1 MTDAIPAAND
11 AAQSQVIENRE
22 ADATALGRG
31 AEVTPEAAPK
41 PDAKE
46 APKSLSTREALEKA
60 FREGDTKRE
69 AEKSAKPDA
78 KDDTR
83 PDDAKAEKAKAD
95 APKDNAAVKT
105 DAKAEETAPKA
116 EQGAPD
122 KAAAGQ
128 GGDEVRPSEG
138 RKHVDPPARFLP
150 EARAKWANTP
160 NEIKAEMHRVSEEYE
175 TRIQETKQSAD
186 KFEAVRQFD
195 EMAERNGRGGVKGVI
210 ENVSRIEDALQ
221 RNPIAGLELVLR
233 EAGIKHSLQDVAKH
247 IAQMTPQQFS
257 QAIGQNGQQQQQ
269 QPQRNPEVD
278 SVRQELQSLRSEM
291 ASAKVAPVVEQFEN
305 SHADYRQLESQIASI
320 LRSGVIEEIYGTG
333 LEPGQKL
340 EQAYRMAG
348 GQGPSSQSEAPAIV
362 PDHSQAPA
370 ARPEQD
376 PDGAK
381 SIKGA
386 PNAGQSGT
394 PKRKFN
400 SNRDALAAAFAE
412 MR

>member
-160 NEIKAEMHRVSEEYE
+160 NEIKATRCTAFPKNTKRAFRKPHRPVCSP
-175 TRIQETKQSAD
+175 
-186 KFEAVRQFD
+186 VRGRCANVGARC
-195 EMAERNGRGGVKGVI
+195 AERK
-210 ENVSRIEDALQ
+210 SRRTTQPRFRRTAQ
-221 RNPIAGLELVLR
+221 IAHSGNQASLPT
-233 EAGIKHSLQDVAKH
+233 SLQAVS
-247 IAQMTPQQFS
+247 P
-257 QAIGQNGQQQQQ
+257 
-269 QPQRNPEVD
+269 
-278 SVRQELQSLRSEM
+278 VR
-291 ASAKVAPVVEQFEN
+291 
-305 SHADYRQLESQIASI
+305 
-320 LRSGVIEEIYGTG
+320 
-333 LEPGQKL
+333 
-340 EQAYRMAG
+340 
-348 GQGPSSQSEAPAIV
+348 
-362 PDHSQAPA
+362 
-370 ARPEQD
+370 
-376 PDGAK
+376 
-381 SIKGA
+381 
-386 PNAGQSGT
+386 
-394 PKRKFN
+394 
-400 SNRDALAAAFAE
+400 
-412 MR
+412 

>member
-1 MTDAIPAAND
+1 
-11 AAQSQVIENRE
+11 
-22 ADATALGRG
+22 
-31 AEVTPEAAPK
+31 
-41 PDAKE
+41 
-46 APKSLSTREALEKA
+46 
-60 FREGDTKRE
+60 
-69 AEKSAKPDA
+69 
-78 KDDTR
+78 
-83 PDDAKAEKAKAD
+83 
-95 APKDNAAVKT
+95 
-105 DAKAEETAPKA
+105 
-116 EQGAPD
+116 
-122 KAAAGQ
+122 
-128 GGDEVRPSEG
+128 
-138 RKHVDPPARFLP
+138 
-150 EARAKWANTP
+150 
-160 NEIKAEMHRVSEEYE
+160 
-175 TRIQETKQSAD
+175 
-186 KFEAVRQFD
+186 RQFD
-195 EMAERNGRGGVKGVI
+195 EMAERNGRGGVKGVL

-291 ASAKVAPVVEQFEN
+291 ASAKVAPVVEQFST
-305 SHADYRQLESQIASI
+305 SHADFEQLQTPIARI

-400 SNRDALAAAFAE
+400 SNRDALTAAFAE